1 MLRYLAYFINRLI
14 QVIPIALLIILAN
27 FFLLK
32 LAPGDIADVMAGEMG
47 AATPELMDTL
57 RQQFGTDQS
66 LAMQLL
72 HYYAKLLHFDLG
84 YSFRNG
90 MSVASLIADRLPAT
104 VLLAGASLLLASL
117 LGVALGWLSANTRR
131 GWLKNAISAFTTIG
145 FATPLFWIGLMLI
158 VLFSIHLRWLPT
170 GGVEDIDAEYTG
182 LARVLDVA
190 RHMVMPVLSLTFFYL
205 AIYARITRTAIKDV
219 QRLDFVRT
227 AHAKGLSHARV
238 SVVHVLRNALLP
250 VVTVTGMQIGSILS
264 GSVVVETVFAWP
276 GLGRLAFDAVM
287 QRDLNLLLGILF
299 CSSLVVMLTNIVTD
313 LVYASLDPRIE
324 LK

>member
-1 MLRYLAYFINRLI
+1 MRHLVYLIKRLI

-32 LAPGDIADVMAGEMG
+32 LAPGDIADVMASEMG
-47 AATPELMDTL
+47 AATPELMDAL

-66 LAMQLL
+66 LLLQLL
-72 HYYAKLLHFDLG
+72 HYYGKLLSFDLG

-90 MSVASLIADRLPAT
+90 MSVAALIADRLPAT
-104 VLLAGASLLLASL
+104 VLLASAGLLLASL
-117 LGVALGWLSANTRR
+117 IGVGLGWLSANTRR
-131 GWLKNAISAFTTIG
+131 GWLKNGISAFTTVG

-158 VLFSIHLRWLPT
+158 VLFSIKLKWLPT
-170 GGVEDIDAEYTG
+170 GGIEDIDAEYEG
-182 LARVLDVA
+182 FARLLDVA
-190 RHMVMPVLSLTFFYL
+190 RHMVMPVLSLTVFYL

-227 AHAKGLSHARV
+227 AHAKGLSQARV

-250 VVTVTGMQIGSILS
+250 VVTVTGMQIGSLLS
-264 GSVVVETVFAWP
+264 GSVVIETVFAWP
-276 GLGRLAFDAVM
+276 GLGRLAFDAVT

-299 CSSLVVMLTNIVTD
+299 CSSLVVMLANIATD
-313 LVYASLDPRIE
+313 LIYASLDPRIE

>member
-1 MLRYLAYFINRLI
+1 MLRYLAYFTQRLI

-57 RQQFGTDQS
+57 RQQFGTDLS
-66 LAMQLL
+66 LPMQLL
-72 HYYAKLLHFDLG
+72 HYYAKLLRFDLG

-90 MSVASLIADRLPAT
+90 MSVAALIADRLPAT

-117 LGVALGWLSANTRR
+117 IGVTLGWLSANTRR
-131 GWLKNAISAFTTIG
+131 NWLKNTISAFTTVG

-170 GGVEDIDAEYTG
+170 GGVEDVDAEYEG
-182 LARVLDVA
+182 YARVLDVI
-190 RHMVMPVLSLTFFYL
+190 RHMIMPVLSLTFFYL

-227 AHAKGLSHARV
+227 AQAKGLSPARV